1 MLVQNR
7 ELDKAFVEK
16 QRQRLLERREQL
28 EQMRR
33 GTGETERERTQEY
46 QDAQPDSGDQSQYI
60 FEREMDATL
69 GQQFYRELEDVNR
82 ALEKIQEGTYGLDD
96 DSGEIIPR
104 GRLEA
109 IPEAIHT
116 VENQQ
121 RRERQRRPPM

>member
-33 GTGETERERTQEY
+33 GTRETERERTQEY

-96 DSGEIIPR
+96 DTGEIIPR

-109 IPEAIHT
+109 IPEAIYT